1 MHEAINVIQH
11 INRSNDKKNFIISI
25 DLEKTFDQIQHN
37 FMTNALYKLGM
48 EGMYLNIV
56 MVACN
61 KPITNIV
68 LYGEN

>member
-1 MHEAINVIQH
+1 MT
-11 INRSNDKKNFIISI
+11 KKHFIISI
-25 DLEKTFDQIQHN
+25 DLGKAFDQIQHN
-37 FMTNALYKLGM
+37 FLTKALYKLGM

-61 KPITNIV
+61 KPITNII